1 MTARANSLR
10 PVGATDTAA
19 GSADRAISEG
29 DARTTASGRSSLIDQ
44 PLTIEERDRLAA
56 LRAASSE
63 QAVVYAAVLTVL
75 AEAKAAYHLQMR
87 TGDIR
92 RQLEAAP
99 VAAMFD
105 DLSDRA
111 LRPALDQ
118 LREWKCV
125 DWVQDPSFRAS
136 SVEEYLK
143 RHELWELTPIGE
155 ATLRS
160 IRLVLAATEAPG
172 SLQRA
177 MFRQIRDALDDLA
190 RAVDVA
196 DATRVYLR
204 LRDLDLAIGELAAN
218 AREFYATINRIA
230 REDRLEDHV
239 FLLYKDQL
247 IAYLQDFH
255 DDLVRNRSLIGQRL
269 VDLDDRLRTDIISL
283 ADEGDDSGGLFG
295 TGVSWAQRWDG
306 MLDWFVAGR
315 IHRSEADSLIA
326 ATTVA
331 IRELLTLLR
340 RLTEQAT
347 RPVNRASELQAT
359 AAWFAR
365 CDSDDA
371 AHQLFDAAFGLA
383 PTAHLGFPMIDPDTA
398 GRFPS
403 WWQTEPV
410 DIPVSLR
417 EYGRRAAP
425 GRTARRHDFSEA
437 KAALA
442 AERARTEQQRS
453 LAAERLVT
461 IDVGD
466 TIDADAWAVMLTY
479 LDRVLAARPP
489 ADDFDTTITTAHAI
503 VRLRSAD
510 HDTRLSAP
518 AGSLSLHRCEVTVSA
533 P

>member
-1 MTARANSLR
+1 VVFGTDHDPDTTGHIVEPDRQPDGETGRVRA
-10 PVGATDTAA
+10 
-19 GSADRAISEG
+19 
-29 DARTTASGRSSLIDQ
+29 SLIDR
-44 PLTIEERDRLAA
+44 PLDVDERERLFA

-63 QAVVYAAVLTVL
+63 QAAVYAAVLTVL

-87 TGDIR
+87 TGEIR
-92 RQLEAAP
+92 RRLEASPIAGG
-99 VAAMFD
+99 FD
-105 DLSDRA
+105 EFSDRA

-125 DWVQDPSFRAS
+125 DWVQDPSFRAA

-160 IRLVLAATEAPG
+160 IRLVLTATEAPG

-190 RAVDVA
+190 DAIAVG

-255 DDLVRNRSLIGQRL
+255 DDLVRNRSLISRRL
-269 VDLDDRLRTDIISL
+269 LDLDDQQRAELIRL
-283 ADEGDDSGGLFG
+283 ADEGDDSTGLFG
-295 TGVSWAQRWDG
+295 TGTSWASRWDG

-315 IHRSEADSLIA
+315 VVRSEADSLIG

-347 RPVNRASELQAT
+347 RPVNRASELHAT

-365 CDSDDA
+365 CPTDDDA
-371 AHQLFDAAFGLA
+371 HELFDAAFGLS
-383 PTAHLGFPMIDPDTA
+383 PTVHLGFAVADPDLA

-403 WWQTEPV
+403 WWRTDPV

-425 GRTARRHDFSEA
+425 GRTARRHDFSDA

-442 AERARTEQQRS
+442 AERARAEAQRS
-453 LAAERLVT
+453 VASQRLVT
-461 IDVGD
+461 IDIDD
-466 TIDADAWAVMLTY
+466 TVIDADAWPVMLSY
-479 LDRVLAARPP
+479 LDQALAARPP
-489 ADDFDTTITTAHAI
+489 ASTFDTTIRTPHAV
-503 VRLRSAD
+503 VRIRSAE
-510 HDTRLSAP
+510 HDTRLRAA
-518 AGSLSLHRCEVTVSA
+518 AGTVSLHRCEVSVSA

>member
-1 MTARANSLR
+1 M
-10 PVGATDTAA
+10 AA
-19 GSADRAISEG
+19 SSAGTGQSADDGRGRA
-29 DARTTASGRSSLIDQ
+29 SLIDR
-44 PLTIEERDRLAA
+44 PLDVDERERLFA

-63 QAVVYAAVLTVL
+63 QAALYAAVLTVL
-75 AEAKAAYHLQMR
+75 AEAKEAYHLQMR
-87 TGDIR
+87 TGEIR
-92 RQLEAAP
+92 RRLEGSP
-99 VAAMFD
+99 VADGFD
-105 DLSDRA
+105 DFSDRA

-118 LREWKCV
+118 LREWRCV
-125 DWVQDPSFRAS
+125 DWVQDPSFRAT

-143 RHELWELTPIGE
+143 RHELWELTPTGE

-160 IRLVLAATEAPG
+160 IRLVLTATEEPG

-190 RAVDVA
+190 HAIAVG

-255 DDLVRNRSLIGQRL
+255 DDLVRNRSLISRRLLELDEHQRTEL
-269 VDLDDRLRTDIISL
+269 IRL
-283 ADEGDDSGGLFG
+283 ADEGDDSTGLFG
-295 TGVSWAQRWDG
+295 TSTGWASRWDG

-315 IHRSEADSLIA
+315 VARSEADSLIG

-347 RPVNRASELQAT
+347 RPVNRASELHAT

-365 CDSDDA
+365 CPTDDDA
-371 AHQLFDAAFGLA
+371 HVLFDAAFGLA
-383 PTAHLGFPMIDPDTA
+383 PTVHLGFPVADPDLG

-403 WWQTEPV
+403 WWRTDPV
-410 DIPVSLR
+410 EIPVSLR

-437 KAALA
+437 KAVLA
-442 AERARTEQQRS
+442 AERERAEAQRS
-453 LAAERLVT
+453 VASQRLVT
-461 IDVGD
+461 IDLDD
-466 TIDADAWAVMLTY
+466 TVIDADAWSVMLSY
-479 LDRVLAARPP
+479 LDQALAARPP
-489 ADDFDTTITTAHAI
+489 AATFDTTIRTPHAV

-510 HDTRLSAP
+510 HDTRLCAA
-518 AGSLSLHRCEVTVSA
+518 AGSVALHRCEVSVSA

>member
-1 MTARANSLR
+1 
-10 PVGATDTAA
+10 
-19 GSADRAISEG
+19 
-29 DARTTASGRSSLIDQ
+29 LIDV
-44 PLTIEERDRLAA
+44 PLTIDERDRLAA

-63 QAVVYAAVLTVL
+63 QTPLYVAVLTVL
-75 AEAKAAYHLQMR
+75 AEAKEAYHLQLR
-87 TGDIR
+87 TGEIR
-92 RQLEAAP
+92 RRLESSP
-99 VAAMFD
+99 VVAGLD
-105 DLSDRA
+105 ELSDRG

-118 LREWKCV
+118 LRDWKCV

-143 RHELWELTPIGE
+143 RHELWELTPIGD

-160 IRLVLAATEAPG
+160 IRLVLAATEEPG

-190 RAVDVA
+190 DAVAVA

-204 LRDLDLAIGELAAN
+204 VRDLDLAIGQLAAN

-230 REDRLEDHV
+230 REDRLDDHV

-255 DDLVRNRSLIGQRL
+255 DDLVRNRSVISRRL
-269 VDLDDRLRTDIISL
+269 VELDDGLRDELVRL
-283 ADEGDDSGGLFG
+283 ADEGDDSAGLFG
-295 TGVSWAQRWDG
+295 NGVGWAPRWDG

-315 IHRSEADSLIA
+315 VARSEADSLIG

-347 RPVNRASELQAT
+347 RPVNRASELHAM
-359 AAWFAR
+359 ASWFAR
-365 CDSDDA
+365 CDTDEE
-371 AHQLFDAAFGLA
+371 AHQLFDVAFGLA
-383 PTAHLGFPMIDPDTA
+383 PTVHLGFPVADQDLA

-403 WWQTEPV
+403 WWETDPV

-442 AERARTEQQRS
+442 AASARLEQQRS
-453 LAAERLVT
+453 AAAHRLVT
-461 IDVGD
+461 IDIDDDV
-466 TIDADAWAVMLTY
+466 IDADAWNVMLGY
-479 LDRVLAARPP
+479 LDQALAARPP
-489 ADDFDTTITTAHAI
+489 AATFDTTIRTPHAV

-510 HDTRLSAP
+510 HDTRLRAP
-518 AGSLSLHRCEVTVSA
+518 SGSVSLHRCDVTVST

>member
-1 MTARANSLR
+1 VAVSDTTTPGR
-10 PVGATDTAA
+10 P
-19 GSADRAISEG
+19 
-29 DARTTASGRSSLIDQ
+29 SLINQ
-44 PLTIEERDRLAA
+44 PLTIDERDRLAA
-56 LRAASSE
+56 LRAASSD
-63 QAVVYAAVLTVL
+63 QSAIYAAVLAVL
-75 AEAKAAYHLQMR
+75 AEAKASYHLQLR

-92 RQLEAAP
+92 RRLAGSQIADR
-99 VAAMFD
+99 FD
-105 DLSDRA
+105 EFSDRA

-160 IRLVLAATEAPG
+160 IILVLDATAEAG

-177 MFRQIRDALDDLA
+177 MFRQIRDALDDLDG
-190 RAVDVA
+190 AVQVR
-196 DATRVYLR
+196 DAIRVYLR

-218 AREFYATINRIA
+218 AREFYATINRVA
-230 REDRLEDHV
+230 REDRLDDHV
-239 FLLYKDQL
+239 FLAYKDQL

-255 DDLVRNRSLIGQRL
+255 DDLVRNRSVISRQLLQLDRDVRDDLIR
-269 VDLDDRLRTDIISL
+269 L
-283 ADEGDDSGGLFG
+283 ADEGDDSGGMFG
-295 TGVSWAQRWDG
+295 TGTSWASRWDG

-315 IHRSEADSLIA
+315 LERSEADALIG

-347 RPVNRASELQAT
+347 RPVNRAAELQST

-365 CDSDDA
+365 CNTDEE
-371 AHQLFDAAFGLA
+371 AHELFDAAFGLA
-383 PTAHLGFPMIDPDTA
+383 PTAHLGFPLDDSEAA

-403 WWQTEPV
+403 WWQIEPV

-425 GRTARRHDFSEA
+425 GRTARRHDFSET

-442 AERARTEQQRS
+442 AERALAEHERS
-453 LAAERLVT
+453 IAASRLVT
-461 IDVGD
+461 IDMDATV
-466 TIDADAWAVMLTY
+466 IDADAWILMLAY
-479 LDRVLAARPP
+479 LDQALAAREP
-489 ADDFDTTITTAHAI
+489 AATFDTTIRTPHAI

-510 HDTRLSAP
+510 HDTRLRAT
-518 AGSLSLHRCEVTVSA
+518 AGSVSLQRCEVLVSA

>member
-1 MTARANSLR
+1 MAGPDITAEPR
-10 PVGATDTAA
+10 GATGPLEPRR
-19 GSADRAISEG
+19 GSLLDE
-29 DARTTASGRSSLIDQ
+29 
-44 PLTIEERDRLAA
+44 PLTLEERERLFA
-56 LRAASSE
+56 LRAASSD
-63 QAVVYAAVLTVL
+63 QAAVYAAILTVL
-75 AEAKAAYHLQMR
+75 AEAKQAYQLQMR

-92 RQLEAAP
+92 RRLESS
-99 VAAMFD
+99 VAAVGVE
-105 DLSDRA
+105 DLSDRG

-125 DWVQDPSFRAS
+125 DWVQDPSFRAT

-143 RHELWELTPIGE
+143 RHELWELTPIGD

-160 IRLVLAATEAPG
+160 IRLVLAATEEPG

-177 MFRQIRDALDDLA
+177 MFRQIRDALDDLVA
-190 RAVDVA
+190 AVETS
-196 DATRVYLR
+196 DAVRVYLR
-204 LRDLDLAIGELAAN
+204 LRDLDLAIGELASN

-255 DDLVRNRSLIGQRL
+255 DDLVRNRSVIARRL
-269 VDLDDRLRTDIISL
+269 VELDDDLRDEIIGL

-295 TGVSWAQRWDG
+295 AGAGWAQRWHG

-315 IHRSEADSLIA
+315 GARSEADSLIA

-347 RPVNRASELQAT
+347 RPVNRASELRAT

-365 CDSDDA
+365 CDTDDE

-383 PTAHLGFPMIDPDTA
+383 STAHLGFPVDDPDA
-398 GRFPS
+398 SGKHPS
-403 WWQTEPV
+403 WWDADPV

-425 GRTARRHDFSEA
+425 GRVARRHDFSVN

-442 AERARTEQQRS
+442 AERERGEQQRS
-453 LAAERLVT
+453 VAAHRLVT
-461 IDVGD
+461 LDIDD
-466 TIDADAWAVMLTY
+466 ALIDADAWNVMLAY
-479 LDRVLAARPP
+479 LDQALAARPP
-489 ADDFDTTITTAHAI
+489 ATTFDTTIRTPHAI
-503 VRLRSAD
+503 IRLRSAD
-510 HDTRLSAP
+510 HDTRLRAP
-518 AGSLSLHRCEVTVSA
+518 AGSVSLQRCEVLVSA